1 MLRRSH
7 TKSRKGCVQCKQR
20 HVKCDEGRPLCRL
33 CTLSQRECSFVTE
46 AAGPDN
52 LSVSGAS
59 SHESSISPGGGSSP
73 DGPAES
79 SGPVLSDASPILA
92 DMTSTASPLAA
103 QSPDLTGTT
112 GILQVADAAQATLG
126 EALNLDHMELL
137 IHAVCNNKDMFN
149 LGDGSGGHTNADLA
163 NLQLG
168 LQAGLDAPYLLH
180 AMLAFSARH
189 LAFLHP
195 ERAPAYLHRAVALQ
209 TRAVSL
215 CNASWASSG
224 SAAVDESNCV
234 PVLLFAT
241 VLGHHVLADTL
252 AQAQAQTSTTTTITA
267 KDSSVSSRLD
277 EFVAHYARCVDVHG
291 GIYAVALAAWPLL
304 LRSGLG
310 AALAWSSGF
319 TSRPPRGRHTARA
332 TELVDAAADLPD
344 AEKAAC
350 RTAIQYLQ
358 VGFDAMLAGED
369 ANDSEGD
376 DEQGAEERQR
386 ARYQMLFLWTTLV
399 PHEFTGLLL
408 AKRPEA
414 LVVLAY
420 YALLLHHGRAMWQVG
435 GAGAAIV
442 AMVAEYLGPDWE
454 YWLAYPCEMVAACG

>member
-7 TKSRKGCVQCKQR
+7 TKSRKGCAQCKQR
-20 HVKCDEGRPLCRL
+20 HVKVIINAPLKCDEGRPLCRL
-33 CTLSQRECSFVTE
+33 CTLSQRECSFETE
-46 AAGPDN
+46 AAGPEY

-59 SHESSISPGGGSSP
+59 SHEPSISPGGGSSP
-73 DGPAES
+73 DG
-79 SGPVLSDASPILA
+79 L
-92 DMTSTASPLAA
+92 
-103 QSPDLTGTT
+103 
-112 GILQVADAAQATLG
+112 ADAAQATLG

-163 NLQLG
+163 NLHLS
-168 LQAGLDAPYLLH
+168 LHAGLDAPYLLH

-195 ERAPAYLHRAVALQ
+195 ERAPTYLHRAVALQ

-215 CNASWASSG
+215 CNASWAGSG

-241 VLGHHVLADTL
+241 VLGHHVLADT
-252 AQAQAQTSTTTTITA
+252 
-267 KDSSVSSRLD
+267 VSSRLD
-277 EFVAHYARCVDVHG
+277 GFVAHYARCVDVHR

-332 TELVDAAADLPD
+332 TELVDAAADLSD

-350 RTAIQYLQ
+350 RAAIQYLQ

-369 ANDSEGD
+369 ANGSDGD

-386 ARYQMLFLWTTLV
+386 ARYQMLFLWTMLV

-408 AKRPEA
+408 AKQPEA

-420 YALLLHHGRAMWQVG
+420 YALLLHYGRAMWQVG

-442 AMVAEYLGPDWE
+442 AMVAEFLGPDWE